1 MKPYRLHFFVCQGKR
16 CMARGSEELLD
27 ALKKGVKDAG
37 LKDVR
42 VSKSGCLKMCKET
55 ATEGEYSPAIVVYP
69 QGIWYKNVKAGDV
82 AEIIERHAVK
92 GEIVERLLYYRLI
105 PAA

>member
-16 CMARGSEELLD
+16 CSAHGSEELLD
-27 ALKKGVKDAG
+27 RLKKGVKAAG

-55 ATEGEYSPAIVVYP
+55 QVEGEYSPAIVVYP
-69 QGIWYKNVKAGDV
+69 QGVWYRNVSIADID
-82 AEIIERHAVK
+82 EIISCHAVK
-92 GEIVERLLYYRLI
+92 GEAVERLVYYRL
-105 PAA
+105 PA